1 MGTMLTNQNFMH
13 TETDIKLKFWNWVQ
27 NFLFSNLKTK
37 NVEIK
42 TCTPAIFPL
51 VYMRVKRANSH

>member
-1 MGTMLTNQNFMH
+1 MH